1 MADTTNEPAAAA
13 DPQPPV
19 VTFKKRGAK
28 ASQNIRK
35 RPAAPAKPQSD
46 DSSDFSS
53 SEDESGHRIKRR
65 KNKGAGVVTA
75 SSANTKP
82 VNRESAAAIATAD
95 RKVQIADTNDATKHV
110 EWFDDDVK
118 DARSLKA
125 QAASN
130 DVQVPDGTYRG
141 LANQTS
147 FIKKNPNAPNKSFG
161 PIKGATNIRTIT
173 VTDYSPD
180 VCKDYKQTGFCGFGD
195 NCKFLHDRS
204 DYKQGWELDKEWE
217 NVTKGKQLKG
227 TVVASANRTKVEDK
241 DDDEESMLEDIP
253 FACFI
258 CKGPYKEP
266 IVTKCGHYFCEQCAL
281 QRYKKDPSC
290 AACGSGTNGLFSSAK
305 RLKKLLERKRELA
318 DKRRQEALEAG
329 EEDLLETPGIA
340 RLPPAPPA
348 LLLLVL
354 EIPGIVR
361 LLVPRAL
368 LPRDLLETP
377 GIALAPQAL
386 LRQDLLGTLGTV
398 LALRAP
404 SPGTPRTLGS
414 SSRSPWTPSFQGPP
428 RPLRSRS
435 PAAAWPP

>member
-1 MADTTNEPAAAA
+1 MADPTNETAPAG

-35 RPAAPAKPQSD
+35 RPAAPAKSQSD

-53 SEDESGHRIKRR
+53 SEDESGQRIKRR
-65 KNKGAGVVTA
+65 KGKGSGIVSA

-82 VNRESAAAIATAD
+82 VNRGSSAATAAAD
-95 RKVQIADTNDATKHV
+95 RKVQLADTNDATKHV
-110 EWFDDDVK
+110 DWFDEDVK
-118 DARSLKA
+118 NAQSSKG
-125 QAASN
+125 QAASS
-130 DVQVPDGTYRG
+130 DVQVSDGNYRG

-161 PIKGATNIRTIT
+161 PIKAATNIRTIT

-204 DYKQGWELDKEWE
+204 DYKQGWELDRDWE

-227 TVVASANRTKVEDK
+227 TVVASANRTKAEENDN
-241 DDDEESMLEDIP
+241 DEESMLEDIP

-266 IVTKCGHYFCEQCAL
+266 IVTKCGHYFCELCAL

-290 AACGSGTNGLFSSAK
+290 AACGSATNGLFSSAK
-305 RLKKLLERKRELA
+305 RLKKLLDRKRELA
-318 DKRRQEALEAG
+318 DKRRQEAIEAG
-329 EEDLLETPGIA
+329 EEVSDE
-340 RLPPAPPA
+340 
-348 LLLLVL
+348 
-354 EIPGIVR
+354 E
-361 LLVPRAL
+361 
-368 LPRDLLETP
+368 DE
-377 GIALAPQAL
+377 
-386 LRQDLLGTLGTV
+386 
-398 LALRAP
+398 
-404 SPGTPRTLGS
+404 
-414 SSRSPWTPSFQGPP
+414 
-428 RPLRSRS
+428 
-435 PAAAWPP
+435 